1 MSRTASLKPAS
12 PRGSRSLAQYL
23 YKIQPV
29 RPEMLTEGMTQFEE
43 ETMSDHFERLKELMA
58 KGVVILA
65 GRTQNTDYSSFGIV
79 IINADSEVVARRI
92 MHEDPAVKN
101 RVVRGELH
109 SYKIALL
116 KAENA
121 TG

>member
-1 MSRTASLKPAS
+1 M
-12 PRGSRSLAQYL
+12 AQYL

-29 RPEMLTEGMTQFEE
+29 RPEMLTEELTQFEKK
-43 ETMSDHFERLKELMA
+43 TMSDHFERLKELMA

-65 GRTQNTDYSSFGIV
+65 GRTQNTDHSSFGIV
-79 IINADSEVVARRI
+79 IINADSEVVPRRI

-101 RVVRGELH
+101 RVVRGELYP
-109 SYKIALL
+109 YKIALL

>member
-1 MSRTASLKPAS
+1 MRRTASLKPAS
-12 PRGSRSLAQYL
+12 PRCSRSLAQYL

-101 RVVRGELH
+101 RVVRGELYP
-109 SYKIALL
+109 YKIALL

-121 TG
+121 KG

>member
-1 MSRTASLKPAS
+1 M
-12 PRGSRSLAQYL
+12 AQYL

-29 RPEMLTEGMTQFEE
+29 RPEMLTAGMTQFEE
-43 ETMSDHFERLKELMA
+43 ETMSVHFERLKELMA

-79 IINADSEVVARRI
+79 IVNADSEVEARRI

-101 RVVRGELH
+101 KVVRGELYP
-109 SYKIALL
+109 YKIALL
-116 KAENA
+116 KAENL